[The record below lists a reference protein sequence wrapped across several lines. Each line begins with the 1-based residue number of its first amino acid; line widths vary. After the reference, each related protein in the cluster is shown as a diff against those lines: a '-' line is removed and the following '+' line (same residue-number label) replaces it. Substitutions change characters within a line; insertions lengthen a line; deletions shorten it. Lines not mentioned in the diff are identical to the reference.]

1 MLILSD
7 TKELANIKHW
17 KHTARWIIDRTA
29 YVGPDVDKW
38 FALFVPSNFFKCH
51 FTWTATYILKA
62 LVPFV
67 PKADLVLLDH
77 DATFTTLFENSQL
90 SKLALNL
97 HLPYR
102 FQIKHLGM
110 LTITEPSSNA
120 NAGIVWFPRNS
131 DPVSCKGAFSFG
143 LRMSEQLHRLDIAE
157 LAAFLGLLK
166 SDATTASLQEAGTS
180 SYL

>member
-1 MLILSD
+1 M
-7 TKELANIKHW
+7 
-17 KHTARWIIDRTA
+17 
-29 YVGPDVDKW
+29 GPDLDKW
-38 FALFVPSNFFKCH
+38 FAVFVPSNIFKCH

-67 PKADLVLLDH
+67 PKTDLVLLDH

-102 FQIKHLGM
+102 CQIKHLGM

-120 NAGIVWFPRNS
+120 NAGIVWFPRNPES
-131 DPVSCKGAFSFG
+131 DSSESAFRFG
-143 LRMSEQLHRLDIAE
+143 LCMRDHLFKLDISE
-157 LAAFLGLLK
+157 VVNLAM
-166 SDATTASLQEAGTS
+166 D
-180 SYL
+180 Y